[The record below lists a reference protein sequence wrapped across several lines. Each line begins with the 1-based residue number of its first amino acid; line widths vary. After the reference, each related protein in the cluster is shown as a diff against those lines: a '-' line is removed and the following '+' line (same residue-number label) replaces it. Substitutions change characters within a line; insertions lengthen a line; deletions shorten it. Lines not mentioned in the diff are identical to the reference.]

1 MKNTELPGVSGPL
14 WTIVMLVI
22 LLGALA
28 VAVYLFYIN
37 RKR

>member
-1 MKNTELPGVSGPL
+1 MKESQLPGGVL
-14 WTIVMLVI
+14 WSVLMLVL

-28 VAVYLFYIN
+28 VAVYYLYIN